1 MYMKSVFRWIVSS
14 GLACA
19 LVALGLNPVAG
30 QTTKRS
36 GASQEVR
43 RLSVVIGGSVQIA
56 DGVSVGKIE
65 DVVLNDRGC
74 IDYVVVVYRDKY
86 VAIPWS
92 VATVDYGERIVT
104 VDITERRFAEVPTF
118 TRTEFSVL
126 TKSDFTQQV
135 RSAFGGNGESKSA
148 KAVGQAESAKATK
161 SDAKTEAKADEGPTP
176 RLKPKRRPK
185 TNPPTKRRMSR
196 KSPRLN
202 PMRSPKTSPA
212 TKRRAKRRTS
222 PRNRVCV
229 SRGIRRDSYGKLA
242 QGSCLAPD

>member
-1 MYMKSVFRWIVSS
+1 MYMKSVFRWIVSG

-19 LVALGLNPVAG
+19 LVAVGLHPVTG

-36 GASQEVR
+36 GASHEVR

-74 IDYVVVVYRDKY
+74 IDYVVVVYHDKY

-126 TKSDFTQQV
+126 TKSDFTQKV
-135 RSAFGGNGESKSA
+135 RSAFGGKGESTSA
-148 KAVGQAESAKATK
+148 KASAQAESAKATK
-161 SDAKTEAKADEGPTP
+161 SEGKAEPKETKSEAKTEPTKVRVQDQPKAETKEKLKDQPLDKAVDEPK
-176 RLKPKRRPK
+176 KPKAESKEKPK
-185 TNPPTKRRMSR
+185 DQ
-196 KSPRLN
+196 PRD
-202 PMRSPKTSPA
+202 K
-212 TKRRAKRRTS
+212 AK
-222 PRNRVCV
+222 
-229 SRGIRRDSYGKLA
+229 GEAKDKA
-242 QGSCLAPD
+242 KK

>member
-1 MYMKSVFRWIVSS
+1 MYMKSVFRWIVSG

-19 LVALGLNPVAG
+19 LVALGLNPVTG

-36 GASQEVR
+36 SSSHEVR

-74 IDYVVVVYRDKY
+74 IDYVVVVYHDKY

-126 TKSDFTQQV
+126 AQSDFTQRV
-135 RSAFGGNGESKSA
+135 RSAFAGRGESTSA
-148 KAVGQAESAKATK
+148 KAAQTESSKAAKSEAKAEGAKAAKSESKAESTKATK
-161 SDAKTEAKADEGPTP
+161 SEAKAEPVKVGTQDEPKAESKEKAKDQP
-176 RLKPKRRPK
+176 LDKAEDERKKPKVESKEKSKDQPRDKAKGEAKDKPK
-185 TNPPTKRRMSR
+185 K
-196 KSPRLN
+196 
-202 PMRSPKTSPA
+202 
-212 TKRRAKRRTS
+212 
-222 PRNRVCV
+222 
-229 SRGIRRDSYGKLA
+229 
-242 QGSCLAPD
+242 

>member
-161 SDAKTEAKADEGPTP
+161 SDAKTEAKATKTDAKAEAAKAAKSEAKAEPAKAGTQDEPKAETKEKAKDQP
-176 RLKPKRRPK
+176 SDKAKDEPKKPKAESNEKPK
-185 TNPPTKRRMSR
+185 DQ
-196 KSPRLN
+196 PRDKAKGEAKDK
-202 PMRSPKTSPA
+202 PK
-212 TKRRAKRRTS
+212 K
-222 PRNRVCV
+222 
-229 SRGIRRDSYGKLA
+229 
-242 QGSCLAPD
+242 